1 MGVNK
6 NRISNSHTTI
16 IGTNSILTT
25 SPIYGIA
32 NNTSVDL
39 DIAFGEGSG
48 TVTIGTG
55 TIWMFESE
63 MSPMIS
69 KIEVTSTVSESI
81 TYFI

>member
-1 MGVNK
+1 MGFSR
-6 NRISNSHTTI
+6 NRISNSHTTTV
-16 IGTNSILTT
+16 GTNSIVTS

-39 DIAFGEGSG
+39 DITFGEGSG

-63 MSPMIS
+63 MSPIHS